1 MSDLESRLSRA
12 LKDFTERVDP
22 GSIRPLREPPV
33 RRRTR
38 AVRWLAPAAAV
49 AAVIGVVAGVSLAS
63 RSPGH
68 RPVSVPSLS
77 LPEPVGPMPLYYVTA
92 YQSFVGSAP
101 SHVVTMAAVHDSAT
115 GALLATV
122 SLPTLTDAQG
132 GTEGASITAAGDD
145 RTFVITEQSDA
156 PKVVK
161 FYRLR
166 LAANGRSATLS
177 ALRLSV
183 PGYLSLDSVAL
194 SPDGTRLALGVQ
206 HCSNQ
211 TCPYTGIR
219 VVTIATGA
227 ASTWITRVN
236 GAPFDVSW
244 AGDQRVAFEWQ
255 SGVRAP
261 APGQQTGYR
270 LLSVT
275 GTGRNLLAARAIAS
289 PPPEPTQYTPAA
301 LVTPDGNLVITST
314 VQNIPDGP
322 GRDTVVAKIVELAAR
337 TGQLVRVLYTVTQ
350 RGVLGVASG
359 ASGAGQLDQGCNV
372 LSLGP
377 AGVHVL
383 VACPGFGRV
392 DGHRFTA
399 LPGFPSPSSS
409 GISGQQA
416 GAW

>member
-22 GSIRPLREPPV
+22 ESIRPLREPPV

-38 AVRWLAPAAAV
+38 AVRWLAPVAAV
-49 AAVIGVVAGVSLAS
+49 VAVIGVVAGVSVAS

-68 RPVSVPSLS
+68 RPATVPPVSPSQ
-77 LPEPVGPMPLYYVTA
+77 PVGPMPLYYVTA
-92 YQSFVGSAP
+92 YQSFVGNAP
-101 SHVVTMAAVHDSAT
+101 SHVVTFAAVHDSAT
-115 GALLATV
+115 GALLTTV

-132 GTEGASITAAGDD
+132 STEGPTITAAGDD
-145 RTFVITEQSDA
+145 RTFVIMEQSDA

-177 ALRLSV
+177 TLRLSV
-183 PGYLSLDSVAL
+183 PGYLSVQDMAL
-194 SPDGTRLALGVQ
+194 SPDGTRLAMDVQ

-219 VVTIATGA
+219 VVTIATGV
-227 ASTWITRVN
+227 ASTWTTRAN
-236 GAPFDVSW
+236 GASFGVSW
-244 AGDQRVAFEWQ
+244 VGNEHLAFEWE
-255 SGVRAP
+255 SGVRVP
-261 APGQQTGYR
+261 APGQHTGYR
-270 LLSVT
+270 LLSLT
-275 GTGRNLLAARAIAS
+275 GAGRNLLAARPIAS
-289 PPPEPTQYTPAA
+289 PPPEPSQYTPAA
-301 LVTPDGNLVITST
+301 LVTADGNLVITST
-314 VQNIPDGP
+314 VQNIPDGH

-337 TGQLVRVLYTVTQ
+337 TGQLVRVLYTVTE
-350 RGVLGVASG
+350 RGVAPG
-359 ASGAGQLDQGCNV
+359 ATGAGQLDQSCNV

-383 VACPGFGRV
+383 VACFSFGRV
-392 DGHRFTA
+392 DDHGFTPLA
-399 LPGFPSPSSS
+399 GFPSPSSS

-416 GAW
+416 SAW